1 MVVDSQ
7 LDLAYLGMFLGLRV
21 NEIVR
26 ERGATRGFRGLR
38 DSHGYVVQHLID
50 TDRTIT
56 ELAQRMEVS
65 QQAASKSVAELVE
78 QGILE
83 SLPHDDG
90 RARTI
95 RLSTR
100 GWAAVRFAR
109 ATRRSIDVKLRR
121 RVGRKRFEEARSVL
135 LECLTLIGGV
145 GRVRSRRVRPP
156 K

>member
-1 MVVDSQ
+1 MVVESR

-26 ERGATRGFRGLR
+26 ERGASGGFRRLR

-50 TDRTIT
+50 GDRTIT
-56 ELAQRMEVS
+56 ELARRMEVS
-65 QQAASKSVAELVE
+65 QQAVSKSVAELVE

-95 RLSTR
+95 RLSKR
-100 GWAAVRFAR
+100 GWEAVRFAR
-109 ATRRSIDVKLRR
+109 RTRKSVDARLQRM
-121 RVGRKRFEEARSVL
+121 VGRTRYDDARAVLIACLKSV
-135 LECLTLIGGV
+135 GGM
-145 GRVRSRRVRPP
+145 GRVRARKVRPP